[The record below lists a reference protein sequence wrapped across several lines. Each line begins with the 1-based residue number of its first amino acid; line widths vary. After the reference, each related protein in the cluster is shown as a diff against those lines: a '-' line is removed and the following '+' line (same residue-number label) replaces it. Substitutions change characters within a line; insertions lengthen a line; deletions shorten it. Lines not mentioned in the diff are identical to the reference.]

1 MRNQEKIFTQLNKSL
16 EAEDGTLPI
25 FSAVSMRLQLELIKE
40 EPDLKL
46 VARLIGED
54 QSLASAI
61 LKLANSTLLGG
72 ITQITTM
79 QAAIMRLG
87 MAEVMHVV
95 CVNINNNLFSS
106 PDPQLDEL
114 MKKLWSHSVASAYG
128 AAMLA
133 GMLDCGV
140 VREEAFSAG
149 LFHDIGK
156 LLILKVIEKKKK
168 FYKVLDMPRE
178 DLLESIAKLHAKHG
192 FLLMERMQ
200 LPKMYAT
207 VARDHHQKKLDHNN
221 ILVVLVRL
229 ANLICH
235 KLKIGIILEP
245 DLDILATEE
254 AVALQLTAPALVQLE
269 HFLRHNPTITELIA
283 CAQGDAPQG
292 ADAATAPVAPA

>member
-1 MRNQEKIFTQLNKSL
+1 MHNQEKIFAQLNKSL
-16 EAEDGTLPI
+16 EAEDGNLPI

-46 VARLIGED
+46 VARLISED
-54 QSLASAI
+54 QSLASTI
-61 LKLANSTLLGG
+61 LKLANSCLLGG
-72 ITQITTM
+72 ITQITTA

-87 MAEVMHVV
+87 MEEIMHVV
-95 CVNINNNLFSS
+95 CVNLNNNLFSS
-106 PDPQLDEL
+106 PDPQIDEL

-133 GMLDCGV
+133 GMLECGV

-168 FYKVLDMPRE
+168 YYKVLDMSRE

-192 FLLMERMQ
+192 FLLMERMK
-200 LPKMYAT
+200 LPKMYPT
-207 VARDHHQKKLDHNN
+207 VARDHHQKKFDPNN
-221 ILVVLVRL
+221 LLVVIVRL

-235 KLKIGIILEP
+235 KLGIGIIHEP
-245 DLDILATEE
+245 EIDILATEE
-254 AVALQLTAPALVQLE
+254 AIVLKLNATALFKLE
-269 HFLRHNPTITELIA
+269 HFLRHNQTIAELIES
-283 CAQGDAPQG
+283 AQGEARAEPD
-292 ADAATAPVAPA
+292 ADAEPVERA